1 MEPHDFGW
9 ISLLP
14 PLVAIGLAVWTRH
27 VFLSLFTGILVGGS
41 ILNWDP
47 DRGIISVNPLEGF
60 VTVMRD
66 FVVPSVGNTDNAAVL
81 ILLVCISGF
90 VALMQLSGAM
100 TAFAFMASR
109 HVTNPL
115 RAHVAVWFSGLV
127 IFFSDTANTLILGPV
142 YTPIFDRLRISRE
155 KLAYLIDSTAS
166 PVAVLVPT
174 TSWGAYI
181 MGLIIAE
188 NANMTSGEAMK
199 TLVSAIPYQFYALG
213 SLALILILAFFKT
226 DFGPMRGA
234 ERRVAETGELFRKG
248 ATPLRI
254 EVPQDVPE
262 DAANK
267 AWTMGW
273 GLIGL
278 FAGTIVMFLYTGGV
292 WDRPDPTP
300 LKDAISNADGT
311 LSVMLGFIVGSL
323 VIGGRMIA
331 RKTKGTK
338 VVDEWIK
345 GGAAIFPVLA
355 ILVFA
360 WSLGAIC
367 NNDNLGTAGYVT
379 QIAQQSLPV
388 VWIPAVIFLVGAAMS
403 FATGT
408 SWGSYA
414 ILMPIAIPLG
424 NDLGISQ
431 ALVIGS
437 VLSGGLFGDHCS
449 PISDTTILA
458 SIGSASD
465 LMDHVR
471 TQLPYALLAALAA
484 AIAYYVAAKTGSAWG
499 LAACIAVLVAF
510 VAFIWM
516 MRRGRAS
523 AST

>member
-1 MEPHDFGW
+1 MEYQ
-9 ISLLP
+9 LLG
-14 PLVAIGLAVWTRH
+14 IGGDKT
-27 VFLSLFTGILVGGS
+27 
-41 ILNWDP
+41 
-47 DRGIISVNPLEGF
+47 EQ
-60 VTVMRD
+60 
-66 FVVPSVGNTDNAAVL
+66 AA
-81 ILLVCISGF
+81 
-90 VALMQLSGAM
+90 
-100 TAFAFMASR
+100 MA
-109 HVTNPL
+109 
-115 RAHVAVWFSGLV
+115 A
-127 IFFSDTANTLILGPV
+127 
-142 YTPIFDRLRISRE
+142 
-155 KLAYLIDSTAS
+155 
-166 PVAVLVPT
+166 
-174 TSWGAYI
+174 
-181 MGLIIAE
+181 
-188 NANMTSGEAMK
+188 
-199 TLVSAIPYQFYALG
+199 LVSAIPFQFYALG
-213 SLALILILAFFKT
+213 SLALILILAFLKT

-234 ERRVAETGELFRKG
+234 ERRGAETGELFRKG

-254 EVPQDVPE
+254 EVPQEVPE
-262 DAANK
+262 DAASK

-292 WDRPDPTP
+292 WKLDDPTP
-300 LKDAISNADGT
+300 LKDAISQADGT

-331 RKTKGTK
+331 RKVKGTK

-360 WSLGAIC
+360 WSLGAVC

-379 QIAQQSLPV
+379 QIAQQSLPI
-388 VWIPAVIFLVGAAMS
+388 VWIPAVIFLVGAAIS

-414 ILMPIAIPLG
+414 ILMPIAIPLAQ
-424 NDLGISQ
+424 DLGLSQ

-484 AIAYYVAAKTGSAWG
+484 AVAYYVAAKTGSAWG
-499 LAACIAVLVAF
+499 LVACFSVLVAF
-510 VAFIWM
+510 VAFIWL
-516 MRRGRAS
+516 MRRGRTS